1 MFKVN
6 LGNPLM
12 DTKATNV
19 LLVEDDPVTRKL
31 VRRILT
37 KSGQKRRFSLET
49 ATNLSNAIEHLN
61 KTRFDIVLL
70 DLDLPDSS
78 GRETVVR
85 IYNSRPDVSIVVLT
99 GNANFEMQQKAR
111 NRRADAYLIKS
122 TDVWKSLVLHIRDAI
137 ERKKGIETLKNGG
150 QYLRSILDGAPVA
163 LIYISTQGRILEFN
177 AQARKLWNCD
187 KKNVLGR
194 SFLDQCVP
202 QEDRFRIYTEI
213 RKALKGKSV
222 KGLRT
227 PVTLARGQRHFLSWK
242 FQCIKNNQSQAVT
255 IIAVAHDVSK
265 DILTVNRSLT
275 GPRLIYDQNF
285 NDTVNIV
292 LACLKI
298 RKIESIYKLAGA
310 EMLKKIM
317 FDHNTSENALE
328 KIPSEKIS
336 AVERLVLSLLA
347 SGHDKPDHLN

>member
-1 MFKVN
+1 
-6 LGNPLM
+6 M

-19 LLVEDDPVTRKL
+19 LFVEDDPVTRKL
-31 VRRILT
+31 LGRILT
-37 KSGQKRRFSLET
+37 KSSQKSRFSLET

-70 DLDLPDSS
+70 NLDLPDSS
-78 GRETVVR
+78 GLETVVR
-85 IYNSRPDVSIVVLT
+85 IHNSRPDVSIVVLT
-99 GNANFEMQQKAR
+99 GNADIEMKQKAR

-137 ERKKGIETLKNGG
+137 ERKKGIETLENGG
-150 QYLRSILDGAPVA
+150 QFLRSVLDGAPVA
-163 LIYISTQGRILEFN
+163 LICISTQGRILEFN
-177 AQARKLWNCD
+177 VQAQKIWNCD
-187 KKNVLGR
+187 KKNVLGK
-194 SFLDQCVP
+194 SFLDQCIP
-202 QEDRFRIYTEI
+202 RGDRFRIYTEL
-213 RKALKGKSV
+213 RKTLKGKSG
-222 KGLRT
+222 KGVRA
-227 PVTLARGQRHFLSWK
+227 PVTLTRGQRHFLNWN
-242 FQCIKNNQSQAVT
+242 FQCIKNNQSQAVA
-255 IIAVAHDVSK
+255 IVAVAHDVSN
-265 DILTVNRSLT
+265 DILTANRSLR
-275 GPRLIYDQNF
+275 GPRLIYNQNF
-285 NDTVNIV
+285 NDMVNIV

-317 FDHNTSENALE
+317 FDQNTSENALE